1 MQILIVIVAI
11 QQISGLKGFSRCFK
25 FCRNF
30 TPRAAPAEELLI
42 AQLIA
47 DRAERKEVS
56 KFTIVFLINI

>member
-1 MQILIVIVAI
+1 VAI
-11 QQISGLKGFSRCFK
+11 QQISGLKGLSK
-25 FCRNF
+25 FCRHF
-30 TPRAAPAEELLI
+30 TPRAAPSEEWLI